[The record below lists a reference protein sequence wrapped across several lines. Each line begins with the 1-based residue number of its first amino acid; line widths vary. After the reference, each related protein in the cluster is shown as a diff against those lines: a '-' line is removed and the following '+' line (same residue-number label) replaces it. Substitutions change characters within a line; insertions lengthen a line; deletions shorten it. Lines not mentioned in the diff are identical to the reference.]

1 MSEERI
7 DFEPLDPTTDPARF
21 DELVRAIGDRAA
33 GELVRRQARWTAIGQ
48 IARWQR
54 PLLAAATITALISG
68 AVLWQTRRGESSKE
82 TATEVAEALGLP
94 GAVATWVQ
102 GEGTPTIGQLLVAL
116 GEGQ

>member
-1 MSEERI
+1 
-7 DFEPLDPTTDPARF
+7 
-21 DELVRAIGDRAA
+21 
-33 GELVRRQARWTAIGQ
+33 
-48 IARWQR
+48 
-54 PLLAAATITALISG
+54 
-68 AVLWQTRRGESSKE
+68 VLWQTRRGESSKE